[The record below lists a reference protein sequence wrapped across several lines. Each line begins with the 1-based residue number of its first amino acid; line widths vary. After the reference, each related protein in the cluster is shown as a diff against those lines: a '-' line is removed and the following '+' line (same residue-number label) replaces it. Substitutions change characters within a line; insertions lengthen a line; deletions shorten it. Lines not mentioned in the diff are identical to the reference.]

1 LSAISC
7 YLPRAKRHS
16 RYPSHSIRKI
26 ACYPPNAAPFEA
38 LRFPDRRWIAVRAHA
53 GMFHHRHGR
62 DSSYA
67 HTAQWVAR
75 HRHPRELGCRGCAL
89 VEVRITKRL
98 LVTKRGTA
106 TCYLSVYL
114 IQNRVRKGVARSHP
128 RLRSMVDVENRQ
140 VRKLIQRD
148 FQHYEFRVRTPSDG
162 HDYL

>member
-1 LSAISC
+1 MSAISC
-7 YLPRAKRHS
+7 YLPRSKRHS
-16 RYPSHSIRKI
+16 RYPSHSVRKI
-26 ACYPPNAAPFEA
+26 ACYPPNVARFEG

-53 GMFHHRHGR
+53 GMYYHRHGR
-62 DSSYA
+62 NSSDA
-67 HTAQWVAR
+67 HTAQRVVR
-75 HRHPRELGCRGCAL
+75 HKHQRELGCRGCAL
-89 VEVRITKRL
+89 VVVRITKRL

-128 RLRSMVDVENRQ
+128 RLRSMADVENRQ

-148 FQHYEFRVRTPSDG
+148 FQHYEFSVRTSSDG